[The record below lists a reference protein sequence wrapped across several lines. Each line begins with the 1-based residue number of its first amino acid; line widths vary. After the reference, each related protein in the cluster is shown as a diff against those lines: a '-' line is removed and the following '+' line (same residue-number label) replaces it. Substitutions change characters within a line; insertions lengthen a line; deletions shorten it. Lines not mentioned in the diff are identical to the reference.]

1 MVDNSSKPRSVQI
14 TNPGYVKDRT
24 NDLRIKK
31 DDAQRLI
38 ARYLRDANMSPT
50 AANNL
55 SNRICDGIIANM
67 SSAGR
72 PALRGFRMV
81 SKNPPEDIAGKV
93 ASAFRSINS
102 QETHDWSL
110 ARDVWNV
117 VYNHG
122 QALPDDV
129 VI

>member
-38 ARYLRDANMSPT
+38 ARYLRDANKSPT

-102 QETHDWSL
+102 QET
-110 ARDVWNV
+110 
-117 VYNHG
+117 
-122 QALPDDV
+122 
-129 VI
+129 